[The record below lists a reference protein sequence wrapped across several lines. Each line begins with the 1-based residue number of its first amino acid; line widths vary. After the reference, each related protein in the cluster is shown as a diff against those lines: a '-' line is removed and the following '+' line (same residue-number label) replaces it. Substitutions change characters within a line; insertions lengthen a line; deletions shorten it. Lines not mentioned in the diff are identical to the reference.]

1 MYHLGIIQQVLRP
14 DKKGNIK
21 SSDES
26 TQAVIRMWD
35 ENLLII
41 LVDKKL
47 SSKLKE
53 SDYVIADYS
62 PVSPDSPNRKM
73 VISKILPKDLG
84 KKMWRE
90 FEAELERKK
99 SRMQEPRPSQSYPY
113 IR

>member
-1 MYHLGIIQQVLRP
+1 MYHLGIIQKVLKP
-14 DKKGNIK
+14 DKGGNIK
-21 SSDES
+21 SADDS

-53 SDYVIADYS
+53 KDYVIADYS
-62 PVSPDSPNRKM
+62 PVTPESPNRKM
-73 VISKILPKDLG
+73 IINKILPKDLG
-84 KKMWRE
+84 KKMWHE
-90 FEAELERKK
+90 FEQELERKK
-99 SRMQEPRPSQSYPY
+99 ARMQESRPSQSYPY